1 MLAEHLPPGSHALRG
16 GGWGGQELQAPAQL
30 KPPRAKASR
39 AARAP
44 GGSTAR
50 CIQPGQQWPQEPWR
64 SGTAPCP
71 SSLGRRSRSSRSDRS
86 AHCPQTATQSP
97 SQPIPASVGASS
109 PGVGELPRSG
119 QSQDF
124 LSPQRANHHPCLRL
138 SNSQME
144 SDVSCLIGTSAPAVG
159 CSRPLWVGWVVLPG
173 WHGAWGNLKEKKKSQ
188 LEVGSPRPEYLPVLP
203 VFLRSNQ
210 PLVVRWDGR
219 TCFCGNQKKPS
230 PKWSS
235 SLLPL

>member
-30 KPPRAKASR
+30 RPPRAKASR

-71 SSLGRRSRSSRSDRS
+71 SSLGRRSSSSRSDKTLPLDGRLGL
-86 AHCPQTATQSP
+86 
-97 SQPIPASVGASS
+97 SQPIPASVRTSS
-109 PGVGELPRSG
+109 HRVGELRGSG

-124 LSPQRANHHPCLRL
+124 LSPQKANHHPCLRL
-138 SNSQME
+138 SNSPVPSALPLPPALWVFSTGDTQKQPP
-144 SDVSCLIGTSAPAVG
+144 SGPPTSVKSGAVVSSGPSRVAPVSSMPFPAGATRFPTAHVAPAPQG
-159 CSRPLWVGWVVLPG
+159 RGG
-173 WHGAWGNLKEKKKSQ
+173 FRG
-188 LEVGSPRPEYLPVLP
+188 LPVTW
-203 VFLRSNQ
+203 
-210 PLVVRWDGR
+210 PLAQR
-219 TCFCGNQKKPS
+219 KPCV
-230 PKWSS
+230 
-235 SLLPL
+235 

>member
-86 AHCPQTATQSP
+86 AHCPQTATQGP

-109 PGVGELPRSG
+109 HGVGELLRSG

-124 LSPQRANHHPCLRL
+124 LSRQKANHHPCLRL

-144 SDVSCLIGTSAPAVG
+144 FDVPCLIGTSAPVVG
-159 CSRPLWVGWVVLPG
+159 CSRPRWVGGGGTTGL
-173 WHGAWGNLKEKKKSQ
+173 AWCLGE
-188 LEVGSPRPEYLPVLP
+188 PE
-203 VFLRSNQ
+203 R
-210 PLVVRWDGR
+210 
-219 TCFCGNQKKPS
+219 KKPVRS
-230 PKWSS
+230 GVSQAGEFPCAPC
-235 SLLPL
+235 LLIEEKPGAGGQMG

>member
-86 AHCPQTATQSP
+86 AHCPQTATQGP

-109 PGVGELPRSG
+109 HGVGELLRSG

-124 LSPQRANHHPCLRL
+124 LSRQKANHHPCLRL
-138 SNSQME
+138 SNSQGE
-144 SDVSCLIGTSAPAVG
+144 GTATGSSHKDRHPQTPRRQARGRRTRPQPG
-159 CSRPLWVGWVVLPG
+159 WEDGILLGQTFLPSLSRPT
-173 WHGAWGNLKEKKKSQ
+173 H
-188 LEVGSPRPEYLPVLP
+188 SPR
-203 VFLRSNQ
+203 
-210 PLVVRWDGR
+210 GR
-219 TCFCGNQKKPS
+219 PPRKG
-230 PKWSS
+230 
-235 SLLPL
+235 